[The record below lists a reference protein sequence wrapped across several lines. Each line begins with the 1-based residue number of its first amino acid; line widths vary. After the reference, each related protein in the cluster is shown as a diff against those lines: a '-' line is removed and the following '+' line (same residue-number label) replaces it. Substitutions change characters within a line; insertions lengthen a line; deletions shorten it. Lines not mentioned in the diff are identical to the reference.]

1 MKVTVVNSISSG
13 KYLIK
18 SLEDIGAT
26 VMKIYEGHL
35 KPDHGF
41 FLFFQT
47 LMKLSLTLKFMG
59 LNL

>member
-41 FLFFQT
+41 FCFF
-47 LMKLSLTLKFMG
+47 KL
-59 LNL
+59 